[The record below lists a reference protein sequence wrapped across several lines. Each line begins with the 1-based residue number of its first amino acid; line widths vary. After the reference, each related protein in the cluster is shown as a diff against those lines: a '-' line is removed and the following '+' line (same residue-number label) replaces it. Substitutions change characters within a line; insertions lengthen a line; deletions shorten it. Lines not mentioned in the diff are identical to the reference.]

1 MQSVE
6 LAYRLGWA
14 EVELEEAYARTGGV
28 GGSRSRLEQAKREY
42 RAAEAAV
49 ITTLGARAALAL
61 VENTLLED
69 PTELLDSRMA
79 SA

>member
-1 MQSVE
+1 MQSTE

-14 EVELEEAYARTGGV
+14 EVELEEAYARAEANV
-28 GGSRSRLEQAKREY
+28 SARSRLEQAKREY

-49 ITTLGARAALAL
+49 ITSLGARAALAL
-61 VENTLLED
+61 VENTLMD
-69 PTELLDSRMA
+69 DAAGRLDSRMA